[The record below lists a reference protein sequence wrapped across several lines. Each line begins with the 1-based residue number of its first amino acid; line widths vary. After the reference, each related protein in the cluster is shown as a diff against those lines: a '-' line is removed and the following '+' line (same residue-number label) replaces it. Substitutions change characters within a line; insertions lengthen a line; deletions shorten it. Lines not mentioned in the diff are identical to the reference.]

1 VLILPLAG
9 IIVLSYMAARWSA
22 PRKAVQ
28 VLAENATIFLYIM
41 PPLSLL
47 AVMVIL
53 LRALP

>member
-1 VLILPLAG
+1 
-9 IIVLSYMAARWSA
+9 MAARWSA

-41 PPLSLL
+41 PPLSLI